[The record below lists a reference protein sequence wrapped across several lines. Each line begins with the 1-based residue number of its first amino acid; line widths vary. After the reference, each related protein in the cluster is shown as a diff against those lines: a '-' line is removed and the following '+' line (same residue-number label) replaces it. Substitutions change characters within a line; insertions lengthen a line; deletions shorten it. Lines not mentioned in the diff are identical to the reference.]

1 MLTRREFLEVAGV
14 GAAALLV
21 PGGRARAAAP
31 IDGGALEKYV
41 DPLPVPGVL
50 SPTTP
55 GGRHYRVEISEFSQ
69 QLHRDLPN
77 PTTVWGVQR
86 LVPWPDVRG
95 SQEQADHGRVGQQS
109 PFGAQTPAPAGHDD
123 RRIAAGSSSCPRR
136 PPPTRR
142 PHPVGVGRD
151 TGCLVRPARFLA
163 HDGPWVFRND
173 I

>member
-1 MLTRREFLEVAGV
+1 VAGV

-77 PTTVWGVQR
+77 PTTVWGYNGSYPGATFETRKNKPIMVEWVNNLPLEPKLQLPLDTTIEESPPDLPR
-86 LVPWPDVRG
+86 ARVVPHLHGGHILSAWEGYRMPG
-95 SQEQADHGRVGQQS
+95 SLRPV
-109 PFGAQTPAPAGHDD
+109 
-123 RRIAAGSSSCPRR
+123 PR
-136 PPPTRR
+136 P
-142 PHPVGVGRD
+142 
-151 TGCLVRPARFLA
+151 
-163 HDGPWVFRND
+163 
-173 I
+173 

>member
-31 IDGGALEKYV
+31 IDGSALEKYV

-55 GGRHYRVEISEFSQ
+55 RGRHYRVEISEFSQ

-77 PTTVWGVQR
+77 TIVWGYNG
-86 LVPWPDVRG
+86 LYPGPTF
-95 SQEQADHGRVGQQS
+95 EA
-109 PFGAQTPAPAGHDD
+109 
-123 RRIAAGSSSCPRR
+123 RRNKPI
-136 PPPTRR
+136 T
-142 PHPVGVGRD
+142 VE
-151 TGCLVRPARFLA
+151 
-163 HDGPWVFRND
+163 WVNKLPLKPKLQ
-173 I
+173 